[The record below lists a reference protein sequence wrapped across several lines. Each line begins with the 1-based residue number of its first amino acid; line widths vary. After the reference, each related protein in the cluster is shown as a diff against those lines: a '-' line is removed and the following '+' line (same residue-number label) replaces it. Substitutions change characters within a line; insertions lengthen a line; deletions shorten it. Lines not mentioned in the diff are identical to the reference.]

1 MIQMIQTI
9 QSFSQVLREPNALYV
24 FDIDETLFTIP
35 WEHWHS
41 VNDCRCD
48 PITLDSENLQMLIR
62 EIKETSRIILLT
74 SRHESLRPITESQL
88 EKIGFPYNEIYFD
101 PCKGRKLME
110 ILSTD
115 DTFYKCVIFVDDLLS
130 NVTDVHQ
137 SFSKVSSIQIF
148 AYQIVHSLVS

>member
-1 MIQMIQTI
+1 MIQTI
-9 QSFSQVLREPNALYV
+9 QSFSEVVREPNALYV

-35 WEHWHS
+35 WEYWHS

-88 EKIGFPYNEIYFD
+88 QKIGFTYNEIYFD

-115 DTFYKCVIFVDDLLS
+115 DTFVIFVDDLLS

-137 SFSKVSSIQIF
+137 SLSALSSSIQIF

>member
-1 MIQMIQTI
+1 MIQTI
-9 QSFSQVLREPNALYV
+9 QSFSEVVREPNALYV

-35 WEHWHS
+35 WEYWHS

-88 EKIGFPYNEIYFD
+88 QKIGFTYNEIYFD

-115 DTFYKCVIFVDDLLS
+115 DTFVIFVDDLLS

-137 SFSKVSSIQIF
+137 SLSALSSSIQIF
-148 AYQIVHSLVS
+148 AYQIVHSLVL